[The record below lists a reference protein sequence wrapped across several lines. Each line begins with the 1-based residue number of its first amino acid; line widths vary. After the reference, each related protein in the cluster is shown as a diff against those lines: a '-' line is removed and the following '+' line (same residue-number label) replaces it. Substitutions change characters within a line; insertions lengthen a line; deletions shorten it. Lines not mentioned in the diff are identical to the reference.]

1 MNKLTFVLAT
11 CLLLIGMEGCGAG
24 TSNSNSNK
32 QVTPGSMAGAWD
44 FTLSSAQF
52 SNGSELV
59 ALEAILAQDN
69 SGNLSATGPA
79 TATGP
84 SGNVFMGFLSG
95 TSDANVT
102 DLGIDFLGA
111 ACGGND
117 DGTRKLTGT
126 INSSNQVSITFSRGG
141 PQTFT
146 ITGTLNASATPPFS
160 GTFKITAPGCG
171 SDGDTGTVS
180 AVLASSVTGNY
191 AGTPFN
197 ASNQNVA
204 FTLTAGSNNS
214 FTGSGTDSVNG
225 TFSLSGT
232 SVGNGVTVTSTDSS
246 GHAST
251 LVGYYD
257 PQLGA
262 RGSVLTNFLQPTASS
277 CPNGAPLPKGG
288 AGCLYAIFPKQ

>member
-1 MNKLTFVLAT
+1 MKKLTFVLAT
-11 CLLLIGMEGCGAG
+11 CLLLAGMAGCGAG

-32 QVTPGSMAGAWD
+32 QVTPGSMAGSWD

-52 SNGSELV
+52 ANGSELV

-126 INSSNQVSITFSRGG
+126 INSSNQVSIAFSRGG

-171 SDGDTGTVS
+171 SDGDTGTIS
-180 AVLASSVTGNY
+180 GVLASAVTGNY

-197 ASNQNVA
+197 SSNENIA
-204 FTLTAGSNNS
+204 FNLNAGANNS
-214 FTGSGTDSVNG
+214 FAGNGTDSVNG
-225 TFSLSGT
+225 PFTLSGT
-232 SVGNGVTVTSTDSS
+232 SVGNGVTVTSTDS
-246 GHAST
+246 GGKVTT

-262 RGSVLTNFLQPTASS
+262 KGSVLANFVVPNASS
-277 CPNGAPLPKGG
+277 CPNGAPIPKGG
-288 AGCLYAIFPKQ
+288 AGCLDGIFAKQ